1 MKTQLKKW
9 LIGANKTVRDTL
21 AQFEKNKK
29 GILFVVD
36 KEGRL
41 LGSVTDGDIR
51 RAILQGKSV
60 RLSVRIVANPNPYSL
75 RKKYQP
81 LDTSTLQFLNDNNIM
96 YVPIIDENRRII
108 DILSLHGQIPQ
119 KIQTNGQSKNNRVL
133 VTGGAGYIGSVL
145 VRLLLQ
151 RNYRVRVFDSL
162 LYGDSSIRD
171 LYGKK
176 KFEHYIGDT
185 RNIVSIR
192 EAMENIDTVV
202 HLGEIVGDPACSLD
216 REYTVSV
223 NYGGTQNVLFTAKNM
238 GIKRFI
244 YTSSCSVYGFGEKK
258 FHEESIPHPLSL
270 YARTKL
276 ECERLILSDTIKNF
290 YPTVLRLGTVF
301 GWSFRPRFDL
311 VANFFCLSAV
321 NKKKIILQSG
331 KQWRPFIH
339 VQDVARAIIKTIETP
354 ISTLDREIFNVG
366 VDSLNVQ
373 LNELGHIISQEFD
386 GIPIETES
394 TNDDKRS
401 YQVDFSKIK
410 KKLNFH
416 STITLKEGIQDLK
429 SHLEKG
435 EAKDILP
442 FSSNLQVLLKE
453 EKE

>member
-1 MKTQLKKW
+1 M
-9 LIGANKTVRDTL
+9 
-21 AQFEKNKK
+21 
-29 GILFVVD
+29 
-36 KEGRL
+36 
-41 LGSVTDGDIR
+41 
-51 RAILQGKSV
+51 
-60 RLSVRIVANPNPYSL
+60 
-75 RKKYQP
+75 
-81 LDTSTLQFLNDNNIM
+81 
-96 YVPIIDENRRII
+96 
-108 DILSLHGQIPQ
+108 
-119 KIQTNGQSKNNRVL
+119 
-133 VTGGAGYIGSVL
+133 
-145 VRLLLQ
+145 
-151 RNYRVRVFDSL
+151 
-162 LYGDSSIRD
+162 
-171 LYGKK
+171 
-176 KFEHYIGDT
+176 
-185 RNIVSIR
+185 
-192 EAMENIDTVV
+192 
-202 HLGEIVGDPACSLD
+202 
-216 REYTVSV
+216 
-223 NYGGTQNVLFTAKNM
+223 
-238 GIKRFI
+238 
-244 YTSSCSVYGFGEKK
+244 
-258 FHEESIPHPLSL
+258 
-270 YARTKL
+270 
-276 ECERLILSDTIKNF
+276 
-290 YPTVLRLGTVF
+290 
-301 GWSFRPRFDL
+301 